1 MGLVVVKYRSTR
13 GNNAE
18 GEEVMN
24 AEHYFSEIVDNFGEF
39 KALYDQLDE
48 AKQTEFRN
56 IFEDD
61 NIMLNKSMAEMWVT
75 QNEEVLDETMEK
87 VKEFM
92 RVNC

>member
-24 AEHYFSEIVDNFGEF
+24 AEHYFSEIVDNFDEF

-75 QNEEVLDETMEK
+75 QNEEVLDETMVK

>member
-39 KALYDQLDE
+39 KALYD
-48 AKQTEFRN
+48 
-56 IFEDD
+56 
-61 NIMLNKSMAEMWVT
+61 
-75 QNEEVLDETMEK
+75 
-87 VKEFM
+87 
-92 RVNC
+92 